1 MSGKIHFLEVTK
13 HFYSKKILTF
23 LHFFGSFS
31 DIFSLRLDP
40 SSVQTN
46 FTLILVRTTDNAVLQ
61 TDGTYLDVDAS
72 DPATTAIAVCC
83 GETTSQGCGTN
94 PLSYDYNAD
103 QAAWDATLSADE
115 AACNALD
122 SATGKPHAWEILHA
136 R

>member
-1 MSGKIHFLEVTK
+1 MVHFL
-13 HFYSKKILTF
+13 TF
-23 LHFFGSFS
+23 FHHALA
-31 DIFSLRLDP
+31 L

-83 GETTSQGCGTN
+83 GETTSQGCGSN

-103 QAAWDATLSADE
+103 AEMWEGVLNDAE
-115 AACNALD
+115 AKCNEID
-122 SATGKPHAWEILHA
+122 GTTGKPHAWEILHA

>member
-1 MSGKIHFLEVTK
+1 M
-13 HFYSKKILTF
+13 
-23 LHFFGSFS
+23 
-31 DIFSLRLDP
+31 P

-46 FTLILVRTTDNAVLQ
+46 FHLILVLSNDNAVLQ

-72 DPATTAIAVCC
+72 DPATTAYAVCC

-103 QAAWDATLSADE
+103 QAAWDAVLSADE